1 MVPILDGNSEY
12 IATCV
17 KENRSLKNK
26 IKKIKATAVNLNK
39 CLKQI
44 KLPSARAHLL
54 MSYHLIKIPWVTGS
68 RGFLLDEYFL

>member
-44 KLPSARAHLL
+44 KLPILL
-54 MSYHLIKIPWVTGS
+54 GTCAPTPELPSNKNTMGET
-68 RGFLLDEYFL
+68 